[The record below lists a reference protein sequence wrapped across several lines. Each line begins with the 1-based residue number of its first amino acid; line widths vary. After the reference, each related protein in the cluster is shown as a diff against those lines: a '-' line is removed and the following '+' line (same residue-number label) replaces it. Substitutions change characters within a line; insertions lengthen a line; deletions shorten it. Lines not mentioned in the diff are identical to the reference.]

1 MVATMAQRIPI
12 GFYGFDAGIEEV
24 TWAQRTHWHNAE
36 ISGVTESAGGMM
48 QLAEGTTVEDI
59 VKLLRYIMS
68 RHQALR
74 TRIFVDAQGNLKQE
88 VITTGAIELEVVDA
102 DDTADPAV
110 IAEAL
115 RVAYDAAKWDFANEL
130 PVRMAVVRQRGLAT
144 HFVAMYSNI
153 CIDAYGI
160 DALTQ
165 DLSNMDQ
172 ATGAP
177 LAPPAGVKP
186 LELARLQQTPTAKRQ
201 SQSSL
206 RHWERILR
214 EIEPRRFDE
223 SPDKRTPRYWECSL
237 RSKAMVMALQII
249 SERCNV
255 HSGTVMLAA
264 YAVVLARISRRPKT
278 LVRTIVSNRFRPG
291 FQPSVSNLAQGGLC
305 LVDVSDCTFD
315 TAVDR
320 TFKSQLSTG
329 MHSYFDPRDVWAV
342 TERVSR
348 ERGAELDLWVAYN
361 DRRRVTAAA
370 PPHGPPPTR
379 DQVLEAML
387 DTEFTWTRRWDNFD
401 ATTYLILNQVPGM
414 VECLMHAD
422 THSMSPDQLESACRG
437 LESLLVEAAFDPQTA
452 TRVHA
457 VVPAK

>member
-1 MVATMAQRIPI
+1 MAQRIPV
-12 GFYGFDAGIEEV
+12 GFYGFDSGVEDV

-36 ISGVTESAGGMM
+36 ISGVTETAGGMM
-48 QLAEGTTVEDI
+48 KLAEGTTVDDI
-59 VKLLRYIMS
+59 VKLLRYLMS

-88 VITTGAIELEVVDA
+88 VVTSGVVELEVVDA

-115 RVAYDAAKWDFANEL
+115 RVAYDAAKWDFANEW
-130 PVRMAVVRQRGLAT
+130 PVRWAVVRQRGIAT

-153 CIDAYGI
+153 CIDGYGI
-160 DALTQ
+160 DALRV
-165 DLSNMDQ
+165 DLSNMDR

-177 LAPPAGVKP
+177 LTPVDGVKP
-186 LELARLQQTPTAKRQ
+186 LELARLQKTPTAKRQ

-206 RHWERILR
+206 RHWEKILR

-223 SPDKRTPRYWECSL
+223 SHDKRSPRYWECTL
-237 RSKAMVMALQII
+237 RSKAMHMALHII

-264 YAVVLARISRRPKT
+264 YAVVLARISGRPKT

-291 FQPSVSNLAQGGLC
+291 FQASVSNLAQGGLC
-305 LVDVSDCTFD
+305 LIDVSDCTFD
-315 TAVDR
+315 AAVAR
-320 TFKSQLSTG
+320 AFKSQLSTG
-329 MHSYFDPRDVWAV
+329 MHSYFDPRDVWEV
-342 TERVSR
+342 TERVSH

-361 DRRRVTAAA
+361 DRRRGIAAA
-370 PPHGPPPTR
+370 PPEGPHATR

-387 DTEFTWTRRWDNFD
+387 DTEFAWTRKWDNFD
-401 ATTYLILNQVPGM
+401 ATTYLILNEIPDTLDCQ
-414 VECLMHAD
+414 MHAD
-422 THSMSPDQLESACRG
+422 THALSPEQLENAFRE
-437 LESLLVEAAFDPQTA
+437 LESLIVEAAFNPEA
-452 TRVHA
+452 STRVHSVA
-457 VVPAK
+457 PAL